1 VSLPRLPPWLVW
13 TMIQGVQLFS
23 SVIILREEWRIYR
36 RLWTKVWVRVRGRAG
51 VLCVARY
58 RRSSAHTHTPP
69 LNSFFPRCACA
80 RDASVLSAGCAGVVP
95 RGVFCAFM
103 RTCVFPRQ
111 PVANCAHLRLHIS
124 APPVGCCESRAPI
137 ANFALHPKKCFR
149 ACVVCC

>member
-1 VSLPRLPPWLVW
+1 
-13 TMIQGVQLFS
+13 MIQGVQLFS

-80 RDASVLSAGCAGVVP
+80 RDASVLSARCAGVVP

-103 RTCVFPRQ
+103 RTCVFPR
-111 PVANCAHLRLHIS
+111 HLLRIARTCVCNS
-124 APPVGCCESRAPI
+124 AYPRSSCWLVRIARTCCQLCLAS
-137 ANFALHPKKCFR
+137 K
-149 ACVVCC
+149 